1 MSDPRF
7 FIASDG
13 NMYRDGNFLEPFR
26 EKFRFTH
33 GGIHSTREF
42 KATLR
47 NGPYAW
53 PGGYPLFFYM
63 DDGAALCFECARKEA
78 RQIIHS
84 IRHRWNDGWRVVG
97 CDINYEDT
105 SLYCAHCNE
114 NIESAYGE
122 DEGGEE

>member
-1 MSDPRF
+1 MSDSRF

-13 NMYRDGNFLEPFR
+13 DMYRDCNFSVPFR
-26 EKFRFTH
+26 KKFRYTYAR
-33 GGIHSTREF
+33 IKTTSDF

-53 PGGYPLFFYM
+53 PGGYPMFLFTS
-63 DDGAALCFECARKEA
+63 DGGALCFECAKKEA
-78 RQIIHS
+78 RNILWS
-84 IRHRWNDGWRVVG
+84 IRHNMSDGWKVVG

-105 SLYCAHCNE
+105 FLYCDHCSE
-114 NIESAYGE
+114 KIESAYGE